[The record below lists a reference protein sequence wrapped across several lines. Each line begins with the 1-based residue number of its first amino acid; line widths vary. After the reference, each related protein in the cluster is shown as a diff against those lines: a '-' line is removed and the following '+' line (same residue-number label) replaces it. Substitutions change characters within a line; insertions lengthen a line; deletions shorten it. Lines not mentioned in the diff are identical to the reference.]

1 MNILLTTLNSKFI
14 HSNLAIKYL
23 NAMIKDIAQV
33 KVKEFT
39 INEDIEEILSEIT
52 KGGYDFVAF
61 SCYIWNIEKTLK
73 IAENLKLVNPNLKIM
88 FGGPEV
94 SFNSNELLNSYSF
107 LDYIIAGEGE
117 EAVRDL
123 VKALSSG
130 DEMELNQISNLY
142 FRGKKTALLDNDSV
156 KMIVTDLAIIPPIY
170 LDTKKGEIQ
179 NKIVYYE
186 TSRGCTFN
194 CAYCLS
200 AATRGVRFFDISRV
214 KAELKHL
221 VSLGA
226 KQIKF
231 VDRTFNSDEAKAIE
245 MIEYLI
251 SIDDGNINFH
261 FEITAYL
268 LQKPVLELVKSA
280 RRGLFQFEIGVQ
292 STNAKTL
299 KAVNRADKFKALSEN
314 VNEIKR
320 YKNIHQHL
328 DLIAGLPYEDIN
340 SFKNSF
346 NDVFDLK
353 PDALQ
358 LGFLKILKGSPIEKK
373 VAEHG
378 YVYRTYPPYEV
389 LYNSY
394 ISYKEIMELKEVEH
408 ILDRFYNTGRFK
420 YSIEYLYD
428 TIYKSNGY
436 ELFEKLKNII
446 KENSID
452 IVKKEEE
459 FRVAKLLGE
468 VLQNNENF
476 NFEFFLEL
484 LKLDYI
490 NMGRNPNVPAFLFG
504 EVDKYQDGR
513 LKEFIFE
520 LTRDETCLRE
530 LGFDSEVH
538 YKEAFKKISWTLFK
552 YDIIEYICLGKNKIP
567 KATENINLVVINY
580 DSRRNHNGDFNMIRR
595 NYEI

>member
-23 NAMIKDIAQV
+23 NAMIKDIANV

-142 FRGKKTALLDNDSV
+142 FRGKQAALLDNDSV

-170 LDTKKGEIQ
+170 LDTKKEEIQ

-200 AATRGVRFFDISRV
+200 AATRGVRFFEIGRV

-231 VDRTFNSDEAKAIE
+231 VDRTFNSDESKAIE

-292 STNAKTL
+292 STNPKTL
-299 KAVNRADKFKALSEN
+299 KAVNRADKFKELSEN
-314 VNEIKR
+314 VLEIKS

-328 DLIAGLPYEDIN
+328 DLIAGLPYEDIDR
-340 SFKNSF
+340 FKQSF

-373 VAEHG
+373 VSEHG
-378 YVYRTYPPYEV
+378 YVYRSYAPYEV

-428 TIYKSNGY
+428 KAYKSNGY
-436 ELFEKLKNII
+436 ELFENLKNII
-446 KENSID
+446 AQNAID

-459 FRVAKLLGE
+459 FRAAKLLGE
-468 VLQNNENF
+468 AFIDNEGF
-476 NFEFFLEL
+476 NFEFFVEL

-490 NMGRNPNVPAFLFG
+490 NMGRNPNVPVFLSG
-504 EVDKYQDGR
+504 EVEKYHDGR
-513 LKEFIFE
+513 LKDFIFE
-520 LTRDETCLRE
+520 LTRDEACLSE
-530 LGFDSEVH
+530 LGFGSEVH

-552 YDIIEYICLGKNKIP
+552 YDIIEYISLGRTEIP
-567 KATENINLVVINY
+567 KTTENINLIVINY
-580 DSRRNHNGDFNMIRR
+580 DSKRNHNGDFNMIRR
-595 NYEI
+595 SYEI